1 MDPLTASI
9 EANWSEFLT
18 LLSEV
23 MQIASVKGEP
33 VPHAPYGTGP
43 REVLAYV
50 MEKAQHTG
58 FKQRSLMMRSA
69 MPIGD
74 QRIPTISVC

>member
-23 MQIASVKGEP
+23 MQIASVK
-33 VPHAPYGTGP
+33 VSRRLMRLMAQDH
-43 REVLAYV
+43 
-50 MEKAQHTG
+50 EK
-58 FKQRSLMMRSA
+58 
-69 MPIGD
+69 
-74 QRIPTISVC
+74 C

>member
-33 VPHAPYGTGP
+33 APHAPYGTGP
-43 REVLAYV
+43 REVLA
-50 MEKAQHTG
+50 
-58 FKQRSLMMRSA
+58 
-69 MPIGD
+69 
-74 QRIPTISVC
+74 